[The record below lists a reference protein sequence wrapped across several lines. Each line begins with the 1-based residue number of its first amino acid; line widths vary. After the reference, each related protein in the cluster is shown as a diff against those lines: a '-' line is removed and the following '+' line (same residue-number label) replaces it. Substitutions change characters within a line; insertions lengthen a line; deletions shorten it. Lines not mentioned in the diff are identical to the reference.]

1 MLMIDMTEEPEC
13 EEDIIFKA
21 QNIECNGSL
30 EYLIPV
36 VDEYGSVE
44 YVTQDFDLCSVSY
57 IMRNFYGY
65 ILDNE

>member
-36 VDEYGSVE
+36 QDEYGSDV
-44 YVTQDFDLCSVSY
+44 YITLDFDLYSVSY
-57 IMRNFYGY
+57 IMQNFYDY
-65 ILDNE
+65 ILDNM